1 MRFEDLALE
10 LIERVYAA
18 AEDPRQW
25 DGFLARLAEGTGAT
39 VTGFIFEDFGS
50 HRATVHATTGID
62 PVMVRQY
69 EEYYA
74 RKNAW
79 FAAAGFRLPV
89 GTVVQSEELLPD
101 EELRKTEYYND
112 FLRKIDSHHGLAA
125 TLLHDE
131 KFLSHLS
138 LLRPRRAGPFDRE
151 VRPLLLLLLPH
162 LKRALQL
169 HRQIAGLRS
178 DSEAAIEVLDRVPA
192 GVILFDRDGRPV
204 LVNRTA
210 REILDSND
218 GLTLQPGGLAA
229 AVPAESAVLDRLLQD
244 AIEIA
249 AGRSIFCDSG
259 GTLAVSRL
267 SSRRSF
273 LVFVTPLRPGRA
285 KAPDPRPAA
294 AVFIT
299 DPERKVHANGTLRRL
314 YRFTPTEAEIAEKL
328 IQGES
333 LEQAAEELEITLN
346 TARTHLKHLFTKTDT
361 HRHRELLRVLLLAC
375 SNLPPAA

>member
-50 HRATVHATTGID
+50 HRASVHATTGID
-62 PVMVRQY
+62 PEMVRQY

-79 FAAAGFRLPV
+79 FAAAGFRLPT
-89 GTVVQSEELLPD
+89 GVVQSEELLPNED
-101 EELRKTEYYND
+101 LRKTEYYND

-178 DSEAAIEVLDRVPA
+178 DREAAIEVLDRVPA

-204 LVNRTA
+204 LVNRTG

-218 GLTLQPGGLAA
+218 GLILQPGGLAA
-229 AVPAESAVLDRLLQD
+229 AAAAESAVLDRLLRD

-249 AGRSIFCDSG
+249 AGRSMLSDSG
-259 GTLAVSRL
+259 GTLAVSRP
-267 SSRRSF
+267 SSRRPF

-294 AVFIT
+294 ALFIT

-314 YRFTPTEAEIAEKL
+314 YRFTPTEAEIADKL

-333 LEQAAEELEITLN
+333 LEQAADELEITLN
-346 TARTHLKHLFTKTDT
+346 TARTHLKHLFTKTET
-361 HRHRELLRVLLLAC
+361 NRHRELVRVLLLAC
-375 SNLPPAA
+375 ANLPPAA